1 MKLPKKQSVTV
12 FILFGLS
19 LIIGVVFLVV
29 PFTSKKPD
37 GLEKVSKT
45 IGFLKKDD
53 FKPLLNAPM
62 PEYRM
67 SGIMSNV
74 GSRQY
79 ASIIGVVVVFGI
91 TVFVGYLLKR
101 KGDKT

>member
-1 MKLPKKQSVTV
+1 MKLPKKQSVAV

-19 LIIGVVFLVV
+19 LIIGLVFLVV

-37 GLEKVSKT
+37 GLEKVSET
-45 IGFLKKDD
+45 MGFLKKDD

-62 PEYRM
+62 PEYSM
-67 SGIMSNV
+67 SGIKNKM

-79 ASIIGVVVVFGI
+79 ASIIGVFVVFGI
-91 TVFVGYLLKR
+91 TVIVGYLLKKKQDR
-101 KGDKT
+101 T